1 MKLKSRNKEAVIHK
15 WVCQVAGCEK
25 AVAHNSDGTSDG
37 NFKCT
42 EHTRAYYLKY
52 WYKNKVA

>member
-1 MKLKSRNKEAVIHK
+1 MKLKRISKKAVMTK
-15 WVCQVAGCEK
+15 WVCQVAGCNK
-25 AVAHNSDGTSDG
+25 AVARNSDGTTDG